1 MPTTYKLISKVTV
14 GSGGAASITFSS
26 IPATYTDLVLKL
38 STRTTDTGA
47 TDSNK
52 LTVNSASAYSLR
64 FLYGNGSTA
73 ASTTDTALSDYTNND
88 AQTSNTF
95 GNSEWYIPNYL
106 SSGNKSVSI
115 DAVTENNATTAI
127 TQLAAGVITTSSAI
141 TSITVVSYDGFN
153 FKQYSTARLYGIKSS

>member
-1 MPTTYKLISKVTV
+1 MATTYTLISSVTV
-14 GSGGAASITFSS
+14 GSGGASSIDFTS
-26 IPATYTDLVLKL
+26 IPATYTDLLLKL
-38 STRTTDTGA
+38 STRTTRTVA

-64 FLYGNGSTA
+64 FLYGNGSSA
-73 ASTTDTALSDYTNND
+73 ASATDTALSDYTNND

-115 DAVTENNATTAI
+115 DAVTENNATSAI
-127 TQLAAGVITTSSAI
+127 TQLAAGLITTSSAI
-141 TSITVVSYDGFN
+141 TSITIVSYEGFN
-153 FKQYSTARLYGIKSS
+153 FKQYSTAYLYGISNA